1 MNKDLKLI
9 GEAYHKQILLKEEY
23 SYMYDKIP
31 FDFKFPIV
39 KEIKKYDLNDGSGEY
54 EEKEERYIKR
64 EWEDV
69 KEKIYLFYEAEYKRA
84 KLIDKRHLFDPFI
97 DKLYT
102 YFKNLYDSYM
112 NIFEWELSKG
122 DAREMIDQDW
132 YHISRVDK
140 PYEEDPR
147 DPRSRKILAINSI
160 INLIHRDTPM
170 LTRYLKTKNRK
181 DKKWEETNAGQ
192 LEAFLNTMSNDPGKF
207 KRRWD
212 KEIEKEFDVRIVN
225 GQVLN

>member
-31 FDFKFPIV
+31 FDFEFPIV
-39 KEIKKYDLNDGSGEY
+39 YQNYDIEGQDGEIIEIDEKVIKK
-54 EEKEERYIKR
+54 

-112 NIFEWELSKG
+112 NIFEWE
-122 DAREMIDQDW
+122 REKDPDVRRMIDQDW

-170 LTRYLKTKNRK
+170 LTRYIRTKNKK

-207 KRRWD
+207 TRRWD

-225 GQVLN
+225 GRVLS

>member
-1 MNKDLKLI
+1 MNKDLRLI
-9 GEAYHKQILLKEEY
+9 GEAYRKQILLKEEY

-39 KEIKKYDLNDGSGEY
+39 KRQRKDPTDSRYDR
-54 EEKEERYIKR
+54 EERYINR
-64 EWEDV
+64 EWKDI

-84 KLIDKRHLFDPFI
+84 KLANKSNLFDPFI

-112 NIFEWELSKG
+112 DIFNWEVEQG
-122 DAREMIDQDW
+122 HAREMIDQDW
-132 YHISRVDK
+132 YHVGRVDK
-140 PYEEDPR
+140 PSKEDPS
-147 DPRSRKILAINSI
+147 DPRTRKILAINSI

-170 LTRYLKTKNRK
+170 LTRYLKDGYDGSNKNK
-181 DKKWEETNAGQ
+181 SWEEGSAAQ

-207 KRRWD
+207 RRRWD

-225 GQVLN
+225 GQVLY